1 MARKHDDSAMD
12 VLARDV
18 GGMRRS
24 LLAYVLVLA
33 LKLVAYSFS
42 GAVVLLAEALH
53 SISDI
58 AIAVFL
64 LVAARMSRRA
74 ADEEHVFGHDRA
86 QNVAALVAATLLI
99 AFTTFQVYREALPL
113 LWQAHNPDRHLP
125 LVLAVL
131 GASMLITA
139 WPLLGLLRHKRRGP
153 SAKAQL
159 VDLVNDELG
168 LTSALV
174 GMVFVLAGYRLG
186 DPIAA
191 MVVGAVIGTNA
202 VLLFRENFIF
212 LLGRSPDAA
221 FLARLRRAAASVEG
235 VVGTH
240 DLMAEYIGPRAIRVS
255 VHVAVDGA
263 MPVAEADRIAE
274 EVQRRMCELPECRF
288 CLAHLDAARTEKDD
302 GNDTAGAAVVETTQR

>member
-1 MARKHDDSAMD
+1 MVPMERAGRDTDDD
-12 VLARDV
+12 ILTRDV

-33 LKLVAYSFS
+33 LKLVAYLFS
-42 GAVVLLAEALH
+42 GAIVLLAEALH

-74 ADEEHVFGHDRA
+74 ADEDHVFGHDRA

-99 AFTTFQVYREALPL
+99 AFTTFQVYREAVPL
-113 LWQAHNPDRHLP
+113 LWQPHNPDRHLP
-125 LVLAVL
+125 LALGVL
-131 GASMLITA
+131 GACMLITA

-168 LTSALV
+168 LTAALI
-174 GMVFVLAGYRLG
+174 GMVFVLAGYPLG

-221 FLARLRRAAASVEG
+221 FLARLGRAAASVEG
-235 VVGTH
+235 VVGIH
-240 DLMAEYIGPRAIRVS
+240 DLLAEYIGPRAIRVS
-255 VHVAVDGA
+255 VHVVVDGA

-274 EVQRRMCELPECRF
+274 EVEERMCELPECRF
-288 CLAHLDAARTEKDD
+288 CLVHLDAAR
-302 GNDTAGAAVVETTQR
+302 AGKGDAHGVETRGA